1 MWMEVKFWTH
11 TGRTKAKAFIKHVSI
26 RYERKL
32 RERRRSDT
40 VVVYAVNDTDWGLS
54 IKNGERTTGEF
65 GVIQELGC
73 FLIHSGACLMNLVG
87 RTFREIMK

>member
-54 IKNGERTTGEF
+54 IKNGERETGDGEEF
-65 GVIQELGC
+65 QEMERFKVIRALA
-73 FLIHSGACLMNLVG
+73 S
-87 RTFREIMK
+87 